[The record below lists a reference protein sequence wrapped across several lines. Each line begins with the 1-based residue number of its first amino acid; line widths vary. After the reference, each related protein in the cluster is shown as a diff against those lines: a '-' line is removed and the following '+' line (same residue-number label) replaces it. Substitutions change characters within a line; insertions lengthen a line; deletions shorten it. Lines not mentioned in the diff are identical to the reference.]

1 MRKEVGNRDA
11 CSLGVVLAASRGED
25 PVQVMFLVHKTTLG
39 HMPDYIVDLLTS
51 VADIAA
57 WSSLRASR
65 CSDLNEPRTC
75 RRVDNRAFSFAA
87 SQVWNRLPTELKQL

>member
-11 CSLGVVLAASRGED
+11 CSLGVALVASRGED
-25 PVQVMFLVHKTTLG
+25 PVQVMFFGAQDNARTHARLHCR
-39 HMPDYIVDLLTS
+39 PAD
-51 VADIAA
+51 ADIAA

-65 CSDLNEPRTC
+65 CGSLNEPRTC

-87 SQVWNRLPTELKQL
+87 SQV